1 MAGSR
6 YSVYL
11 LHWYKS
17 TNADAEGAAVAR
29 ESAARGCL
37 GGLETLVS
45 RYPLTV
51 VTDLQALALSVY
63 LEMQEQLDQLFPLLA
78 LAGAG
83 VQGIGFFFLV
93 AAF

>member
-6 YSVYL
+6 SSVYL

-17 TNADAEGAAVAR
+17 ANTDAEGAAVAR

-83 VQGIGFFFLV
+83 VQGSVFFF
-93 AAF
+93 